1 MLKIIFT
8 KVESK
13 YLLRIIISLEIASSI
28 DSLELVKFLLLN
40 GAKIGDN
47 EYLVPNVGDLL
58 VVSKHTALNQSF
70 DFKEKNNNF
79 EYFLLNIKI
88 NIYNKLVWKMN
99 QNIYIVLIGI

>member
-47 EYLVPNVGDLL
+47 EYLVPNGNVGDLV
-58 VVSKHTALNQSF
+58 VVSKHTDLNQSF
-70 DFKEKNNNF
+70 DFKENNNF
-79 EYFLLNIKI
+79 EYFFFA
-88 NIYNKLVWKMN
+88 YN
-99 QNIYIVLIGI
+99 